1 MKRFTNIT
9 LATVLC
15 ILAMLASGCAEGMQ
29 QYVELAG
36 WSTSPDRPVILTDAS
51 PSEAAA
57 FKGSLKEMSRA
68 DWRVLEKIAPKPLWE
83 RIAKL
88 HDQRDQR
95 KAATRTGAGANQTP
109 TPGQMI
115 PVTRLL
121 NGKVR
126 FIYVFK
132 HIGGPTVKTSQNA
145 QTKERSVTTAA
156 GDLKPITAL
165 LSKDLAGKAVITPLV
180 SRNAL
185 AVTCDPSVM
194 NDVLT
199 IISDADTAPRQVE
212 IAARIFEVS
221 HDFDFQYGAKTVLN
235 HIGSN
240 NTQAVA
246 SGFSAKNFVG
256 AVTDPVVGNL
266 SDPGGA
272 MRLMRAF
279 QAAGITLDVTFQA
292 LATTGMVKVVAA
304 PRMTVDSGQTA
315 YMQAGQEM
323 PIQTAEIH
331 KNDTVV
337 TRKLVYKPVG
347 VQLHVTPQA
356 TGNDSIKLHV
366 VTSLSAISGF
376 SPLPTM
382 DSAFAPNQ
390 TLINPIIDSR
400 EAITHVTIKDKNTLV
415 IGGMKMIR
423 KVSRESKIPGLGDIA
438 FIEWLFKNQRSQ
450 KQVNDLY
457 FFVTPRL
464 IKKGAPSA
472 PPTLHYTRE
481 ASINTAPPKPPA
493 PPVVKKPVAK
503 KPAPPVAKK
512 PVAKKPAPPV
522 VKKPVAKKPAAP
534 VVKKPVTKKPA
545 A

>member
-1 MKRFTNIT
+1 
-9 LATVLC
+9 
-15 ILAMLASGCAEGMQ
+15 MLASGCTEGMQ
-29 QYVELAG
+29 QYVQLAG
-36 WSTSPDRPVILTDAS
+36 WTTSPDKPIILADAS

-57 FKGSLKEMSRA
+57 FKGSFKEMSRA

-83 RIAKL
+83 RIAEL
-88 HDQRDQR
+88 QNQRDQR
-95 KAATRTGAGANQTP
+95 KAASRTAGGANLSPAT

-132 HIGGPTVKTSQNA
+132 HLGGPKVKTSQNA
-145 QTKERSVTTAA
+145 QTKERTVTTAA

-165 LSKDLAGKAVITPLV
+165 LGKDLAGKAVITPLV
-180 SRNAL
+180 SRNAI
-185 AVTCDPSVM
+185 AVTCDPAVM
-194 NDVLT
+194 NDVLA

-212 IAARIFEVS
+212 ISARIFEVS

-235 HIGSN
+235 HIGSD

-246 SGFSAKNFVG
+246 SAFSAKNFVS

-266 SDPGGA
+266 PDPGGA
-272 MRLMRAF
+272 MKLMRAF
-279 QAAGITLDVTFQA
+279 QSAGVTLDVTFQA
-292 LATTGMVKVVAA
+292 LASTGMVKVVAA

-331 KNDTVV
+331 QNDTVV
-337 TRKLVYKPVG
+337 TRKLVYKPIG
-347 VQLHVTPQA
+347 VQLHVTPRA

-382 DSAFAPNQ
+382 ESAFVPNQ

-400 EAITHVTIKDKNTLV
+400 EAITHVTIKDRNTLV

-464 IKKGAPSA
+464 TKRGAPSA
-472 PPTLHYTRE
+472 PPTLHYTRK

-493 PPVVKKPVAK
+493 PPVVKKPVVK
-503 KPAPPVAKK
+503 KPAAPVAKK

-522 VKKPVAKKPAAP
+522 AKKPA
-534 VVKKPVTKKPA
+534 V
-545 A
+545 